1 MLDKKNDKEERVKD
15 IVPTGHLFEKTV
27 EEVMSTS
34 MLPYS
39 EYVIMDRALPR
50 VEDGLKPVQRRILYD
65 MIELG
70 VTPDKPF
77 KKSAR
82 IVGDTLGKFH
92 PHGDSSVYGAM
103 VRMAQNF
110 VMGECLIEGQG
121 NFGSIDGDPAAA
133 MRYTEVRLSPLAL
146 ELMRDLD
153 KDTVNFS
160 FNFDDTLKEPDY
172 LPGRFPNL
180 FVNGAS
186 GIAVGLATNIPTH
199 NLGEMIDGCIAYIDN
214 PNISLDEMLKHIK
227 GPDFPTG
234 GMICESK
241 ELREAYMTG
250 RGKVAIRAVF
260 HLEDDKNGRTNIVIT
275 ELPYQ
280 VNKAEFLKSVSD
292 LKEKMK
298 DELADIYE
306 ILDESDKT
314 GIRAVITLKKDA
326 DIDNIIA
333 ILLKHTDMQL
343 NFNYNV
349 VAIAD
354 GSPKQLGLLDYLSY
368 YIKFQLDV
376 IVKRTQYDLDKA
388 KARAH
393 IVEGLCIAI
402 QNIDE
407 VIKIIKTSA
416 STADAKEKL
425 MARFKLT
432 EIQTQAILD
441 MRLSR
446 LTNLETVKLQEEL
459 AQLRRDIEEYTA
471 ILNSKDKQYAVIKRE
486 LKEIKDKYATP
497 RKTKVVKSFDAYDIT
512 PIEKLLDTE
521 CVVAVSNDGL
531 KLKTLDIKQI
541 QNASPTYSKYDNIN
555 SLHKFI
561 VQTSM
566 NSHVCIFTNFG
577 NFFRIAVRDIPNVK
591 FIQKGN
597 AFSQVAQA
605 ESEEKIVGIFD
616 EREMKEV
623 DELVFMT
630 QDGYIKRTAT
640 SEFDGLKSNSIA
652 LKLKDFDRVV
662 SVQINDNMP
671 SILMVASDG
680 MAVNFEYKT
689 APTTKRNSGG
699 VIGINLNEGAKVI
712 FASQV
717 NTLDRVLVV
726 TEEGYAKKFSLNE
739 IPIGARNRK
748 GLKIITGKE
757 KIFDIISPIV
767 TGEVVLL
774 DKKDEIYIVDVNDIP
789 IQTRTTPCKPL
800 FKKQKLQLK
809 DVGLYLN

>member
-1 MLDKKNDKEERVKD
+1 MSDKKDKVEEMLNAPKG
-15 IVPTGHLFEKTV
+15 GHLFEKTV

-65 MIELG
+65 MLELG
-70 VTPDKPF
+70 VTPDKEH

-92 PHGDSSVYGAM
+92 PHGDSSVYGAL
-103 VRMAQNF
+103 VRMAQDF
-110 VMGECLIEGQG
+110 VMGEVLVEGQG

-160 FNFDDTLKEPDY
+160 FNFDDSIKEPDY
-172 LPGRFPNL
+172 LTGRFPNL

-199 NLGEMIDGCIAYIDN
+199 NLGEMIDGCVAYIDN
-214 PNISLDEMLKHIK
+214 PNISLNDMLKIVK

-234 GMICESK
+234 AIISRSNDMVD
-241 ELREAYMTG
+241 AYATG
-250 RGKVAIRAVF
+250 RGKVAMRARF
-260 HLEDDKNGRTNIVIT
+260 HFEDDKGGKTKIVIT

-280 VNKAEFLKSVSD
+280 VNKAEFLKSVGA

-298 DELADIYE
+298 DELADICD

-314 GIRAVITLKKDA
+314 GNRAVIVVKKEA

-368 YIKFQLDV
+368 YTRFQRDV
-376 IVKRTQYDLDKA
+376 IVRRTKFDLERA

-393 IVEGLCIAI
+393 ILEGLVIAI
-402 QNIDE
+402 ANIDE
-407 VIKIIKTSA
+407 VIRIIKSSK
-416 STADAKEKL
+416 STVEAKNRL
-425 MARFKLT
+425 MERFKFT
-432 EIQTQAILD
+432 EMQTQAILD

-446 LTNLETVKLQEEL
+446 LTNLETEKLQQEL
-459 AQLRRDIEEYTA
+459 AELRKLIIELEA
-471 ILNSKDKQYAVIKRE
+471 ILASEKKQYAVVKKE
-486 LKEIKDKYATP
+486 LLEIKSKYARP
-497 RKTKVVKSFDAYDIT
+497 RKTEIVDSFDNYDIT

-521 CVVAVSNDGL
+521 CAVAVTNDGL
-531 KLKTLDIKQI
+531 RLKTLDLKQI
-541 QNASPTYSKYDNIN
+541 QTANPKFTYENIYP
-555 SLHKFI
+555 LHKFM
-561 VQTSM
+561 VHTSM
-566 NSHVCIFTNFG
+566 NSNVMIFTNFG
-577 NFFRIAVRDIPNVK
+577 NFFKVAVRDIPTAK
-591 FIQKGN
+591 FVQKGT
-597 AFSQVAQA
+597 AFNQITHA
-605 ESEEKIVGIFD
+605 EAKEKIVGIFD
-616 EREMKEV
+616 EKELSECE
-623 DELVFMT
+623 ELIMT
-630 QDGYIKRTAT
+630 TLDGYIKRCDT
-640 SEFDGLKSNSIA
+640 SEFATLKSGSLA

-662 SVQINDNMP
+662 SVQINDNLP
-671 SILMVASDG
+671 SILMVSSDG
-680 MAVNFEYKT
+680 MAVNMEYKT
-689 APTTKRNSGG
+689 VPKTKRNSGG
-699 VIGINLNEGAKVI
+699 VIGMNLNDKAKVI

-717 NTLDRVLVV
+717 NTLDRVLVLSKDS
-726 TEEGYAKKFSLNE
+726 YAKKFSLSE

-757 KIFDIISPIV
+757 EIFAIISPVV
-767 TGEVVLL
+767 TGDVVIL
-774 DKKDEIYIVDVNDIP
+774 DKDGKIHTIDVNDIP
-789 IQTRTTPCKPL
+789 IQSRTTACKPL
-800 FKKQKLQLK
+800 FSKAKTEPKE
-809 DVGLYLN
+809 VGLSLN

>member
-1 MLDKKNDKEERVKD
+1 MSSEDRVDKIKSIEPRGN
-15 IVPTGHLFEKTV
+15 LFEKTV

-50 VEDGLKPVQRRILYD
+50 VEDGLKPVQRRILFD
-65 MIELG
+65 MLELG

-103 VRMAQNF
+103 VRLAQDF
-110 VMGECLIEGQG
+110 VMGECLVEGQG

-133 MRYTEVRLSPLAL
+133 MRYTEVRLTPLAL
-146 ELMRDLD
+146 ELMKDLD
-153 KDTVNFS
+153 KDTVSFS
-160 FNFDDTLKEPDY
+160 FNFDDTIKEPDY
-172 LPGRFPNL
+172 MTGRFPNL

-214 PNISLDEMLKHIK
+214 PNISLDEMLKIVK

-234 GMICESK
+234 GMVCASQEM
-241 ELREAYMTG
+241 REAYAVG
-250 RGKVAIRAVF
+250 RGKVAMRAVF
-260 HLEDDKNGRTNIVIT
+260 HTEEEKNGRTNIVIT

-280 VNKAEFLKSVSD
+280 VNKAEFLKSVNT

-298 DELADIYE
+298 DELTDILD

-314 GIRAVITLKKDA
+314 GMRAVITLKKDA
-326 DIDNIIA
+326 DIDNIIG
-333 ILLKHTDMQL
+333 ILLKHTDMQM

-376 IVKRTQYDLDKA
+376 IVRRTKFDLNKA

-393 IVEGLCIAI
+393 ILEGLVIAI

-407 VIKIIKTSA
+407 VIKIIKTSS
-416 STADAKEKL
+416 STSDAKTRL
-425 MARFKLT
+425 IARFNFT
-432 EIQTQAILD
+432 EVQAQAILD

-459 AQLRRDIEEYTA
+459 AELRKLIAELTA
-471 ILNSKDKQYAVIKRE
+471 ILNSKDLQFGVIKKE
-486 LKEIKDKYATP
+486 LKEIKDNYAHP
-497 RKTKVVKSFDAYDIT
+497 RKTKIVKDFETYDIT

-521 CVVAVSNDGL
+521 CAVAVSIDGFRI
-531 KLKTLDIKQI
+531 KTLDIKQI
-541 QNASPTYSKYDNIN
+541 QSASPSYKYDNIN
-555 SLHKFI
+555 ALHKA
-561 VQTSM
+561 VVHTSS
-566 NSHVCIFTNFG
+566 NSNICLFTNFG
-577 NFFRIAVRDIPNVK
+577 KFFKIPVQQIPNAK
-591 FIQKGN
+591 FTQKGTSLEIIAN
-597 AFSQVAQA
+597 F
-605 ESEEKIVGIFD
+605 ESKEKVVGIFD
-616 EREMKEV
+616 ENELKENS
-623 DELVFMT
+623 ELIMMT
-630 QDGYIKRTAT
+630 QDGYIKRVET
-640 SEFDGLKSNSIA
+640 SEYIELKSGSIA
-652 LKLKDFDRVV
+652 LKLKDFDRVIA
-662 SVQINDNMP
+662 VQINDNLP
-671 SILMVASDG
+671 SILMVSSDG
-680 MAVNFEYKT
+680 MAMNFEYKT
-689 APTTKRNSGG
+689 APINKRNSGG
-699 VIGINLNEGAKVI
+699 VIGMNLNDKQKVI

-717 NTLDRVLVV
+717 NTLDRVLVI
-726 TEEGYAKKFSLNE
+726 TPEGNAKKFSLNE

-748 GLKIITGKE
+748 GLKITNGKDT
-757 KIFDIISPIV
+757 IFSIISPIV
-767 TGEVVLL
+767 TGEIVLQ
-774 DKKDEIYIVDVNDIP
+774 DKEKLYSVDVNDIP
-789 IQTRTTPCKPL
+789 IQTRTSLCKPIVP
-800 FKKQKLQLK
+800 KVKMDLK
-809 DVGLYLN
+809 EVGLYLN

>member
-1 MLDKKNDKEERVKD
+1 MSSEDRVDKIKSIEPRGN
-15 IVPTGHLFEKTV
+15 LFEKTV

-50 VEDGLKPVQRRILYD
+50 VEDGLKPVQRRILFD
-65 MIELG
+65 MLELG

-103 VRMAQNF
+103 VRLAQDF
-110 VMGECLIEGQG
+110 VMGECLVEGQG

-133 MRYTEVRLSPLAL
+133 MRYTEVRLTPLAL
-146 ELMRDLD
+146 ELMKDLD
-153 KDTVNFS
+153 KDTVSFS
-160 FNFDDTLKEPDY
+160 FNFDDTIKEPDY
-172 LPGRFPNL
+172 MTGRFPNL

-214 PNISLDEMLKHIK
+214 PNISLDEMLKIVK

-234 GMICESK
+234 GMVCASQEM
-241 ELREAYMTG
+241 REAYAVG
-250 RGKVAIRAVF
+250 RGKVAMRAVF
-260 HLEDDKNGRTNIVIT
+260 HTEEEKNGRTNIVIT

-280 VNKAEFLKSVSD
+280 VNKAEFLKSVNT

-298 DELADIYE
+298 DELTDILD

-314 GIRAVITLKKDA
+314 GMRAVITLKKDA
-326 DIDNIIA
+326 DIDNIIG
-333 ILLKHTDMQL
+333 ILLKHTDMQM

-376 IVKRTQYDLDKA
+376 IVRRTKFDLDKA

-393 IVEGLCIAI
+393 ILEGLVIAI

-407 VIKIIKTSA
+407 VIKIIKTSS
-416 STADAKEKL
+416 STSDAKTRL
-425 MARFKLT
+425 IARFNFT
-432 EIQTQAILD
+432 EVQAQAILD

-459 AQLRRDIEEYTA
+459 AELRKLIAELTA
-471 ILNSKDKQYAVIKRE
+471 ILNSKDLQFGVIKKE
-486 LKEIKDKYATP
+486 LKEIKDNYAHP
-497 RKTKVVKSFDAYDIT
+497 RKTKIVKDFETYDIT

-521 CVVAVSNDGL
+521 CAVAVSIDGFRI
-531 KLKTLDIKQI
+531 KTLDIKQI
-541 QNASPTYSKYDNIN
+541 QSASPSYKYDNIN
-555 SLHKFI
+555 ALHKA
-561 VQTSM
+561 VVHTSS
-566 NSHVCIFTNFG
+566 NSNICLFTNFG
-577 NFFRIAVRDIPNVK
+577 KFFKIPVQQIPNAK
-591 FIQKGN
+591 FTQKGTSLEIIAN
-597 AFSQVAQA
+597 F
-605 ESEEKIVGIFD
+605 ESKEKVVGIFD
-616 EREMKEV
+616 ENELKENS
-623 DELVFMT
+623 ELIMMT
-630 QDGYIKRTAT
+630 QDGYIKRVET
-640 SEFDGLKSNSIA
+640 SEYIELKSGSIA
-652 LKLKDFDRVV
+652 LKLKDFDRVIA
-662 SVQINDNMP
+662 VQINDNLP
-671 SILMVASDG
+671 SILMVSSDG

-689 APTTKRNSGG
+689 APINKRNSGG
-699 VIGINLNEGAKVI
+699 VIGMNLNDKQKVI

-717 NTLDRVLVV
+717 NTLDRVLVI
-726 TEEGYAKKFSLNE
+726 TPEGNAKKFSLNE

-748 GLKIITGKE
+748 GLKITNGKDT
-757 KIFDIISPIV
+757 IFSIISPIV
-767 TGEVVLL
+767 TGEIVLQ
-774 DKKDEIYIVDVNDIP
+774 DKEKLYSVDVNDIP
-789 IQTRTTPCKPL
+789 IQTRTSLCKSIVP
-800 FKKQKLQLK
+800 KVKMDLK
-809 DVGLYLN
+809 EVGLYLN

>member
-1 MLDKKNDKEERVKD
+1 MSSEDRVDKIKSIEPRGN
-15 IVPTGHLFEKTV
+15 LFEKTV

-50 VEDGLKPVQRRILYD
+50 VEDGLKPVQRRILFD
-65 MIELG
+65 MLELG

-103 VRMAQNF
+103 VRLAQDF
-110 VMGECLIEGQG
+110 VMGECLVEGQG

-133 MRYTEVRLSPLAL
+133 MRYTEVRLTPLAL
-146 ELMRDLD
+146 ELMKDLD
-153 KDTVNFS
+153 KDTVSFS
-160 FNFDDTLKEPDY
+160 FNFDDTIKEPDY
-172 LPGRFPNL
+172 MTGRFPNL

-214 PNISLDEMLKHIK
+214 PNISLDEMLKIVK

-234 GMICESK
+234 GMVCASQEM
-241 ELREAYMTG
+241 REAYAVG
-250 RGKVAIRAVF
+250 RGKVAMRAVF
-260 HLEDDKNGRTNIVIT
+260 HTEEEKNGRTNIVIT

-280 VNKAEFLKSVSD
+280 VNKAEFLKSVNT

-298 DELADIYE
+298 DELTDILD

-314 GIRAVITLKKDA
+314 GMRAVITLKKDA
-326 DIDNIIA
+326 DIDNIIG
-333 ILLKHTDMQL
+333 ILLKHTDMQM

-376 IVKRTQYDLDKA
+376 IVRRTKFDLDKA

-393 IVEGLCIAI
+393 ILEGLVIAI

-407 VIKIIKTSA
+407 VIKIIKTSS
-416 STADAKEKL
+416 STSDAKTRL
-425 MARFKLT
+425 IARFNFT
-432 EIQTQAILD
+432 EVQAQAILD

-459 AQLRRDIEEYTA
+459 AELRKLIAELTA
-471 ILNSKDKQYAVIKRE
+471 ILNSKDLQFGVIKKE
-486 LKEIKDKYATP
+486 LKEIKDNYAHP
-497 RKTKVVKSFDAYDIT
+497 RKTKIVKDFETYDIT

-521 CVVAVSNDGL
+521 CAVAVSIDGFRI
-531 KLKTLDIKQI
+531 KTLDIKQI
-541 QNASPTYSKYDNIN
+541 QSASPSYKYDNIN
-555 SLHKFI
+555 ALHK
-561 VQTSM
+561 VVVHTSS
-566 NSHVCIFTNFG
+566 NSNICLFTNFG
-577 NFFRIAVRDIPNVK
+577 KFFKIPVQQIPNAK
-591 FIQKGN
+591 FTQKGTSLEIIAN
-597 AFSQVAQA
+597 F
-605 ESEEKIVGIFD
+605 ESKEKVVGIFD
-616 EREMKEV
+616 ENELKENS
-623 DELVFMT
+623 ELIMMT
-630 QDGYIKRTAT
+630 QDGYIKRVET
-640 SEFDGLKSNSIA
+640 SEYIELKSGSIA
-652 LKLKDFDRVV
+652 LKLKDFDRVIA
-662 SVQINDNMP
+662 VQINDNLP
-671 SILMVASDG
+671 SILMVSSDG

-689 APTTKRNSGG
+689 APINKRNSGG
-699 VIGINLNEGAKVI
+699 VIGMNLNDKQKVI

-717 NTLDRVLVV
+717 NTLDRVLVI
-726 TEEGYAKKFSLNE
+726 TPEGNAKKFSLNE

-748 GLKIITGKE
+748 GLKITNGKDT
-757 KIFDIISPIV
+757 IFSIISPIV
-767 TGEVVLL
+767 TGEIVLQ
-774 DKKDEIYIVDVNDIP
+774 DKEKLYSVDVNDIP
-789 IQTRTTPCKPL
+789 IQTRTSLCKPIVP
-800 FKKQKLQLK
+800 KVKMDLK
-809 DVGLYLN
+809 EVGLYLN